1 MFLYSVDGVHC
12 RINELVHPTLAR
24 NDKLYSHKFHQ
35 AGLAYELALSIQD
48 HGLVWMRGPFVAS
61 KHDATIFR
69 QELKQKTP
77 LGKKGIGDQGYR
89 GEKGILCTPNPMDNP
104 ALRKLKFP
112 AYLRLSNAIYS
123 PSLKDGEIKLIST
136 SYFHDTELGSKTY
149 ANIVNAK
156 IAWRLH
162 VVDATER
169 IVEDEEDE
177 DTYEDDLVRGLE
189 STGMR

>member
-89 GEKGILCTPNPMDNP
+89 GEKAYY
-104 ALRKLKFP
+104 ALQIQWITRPFVSLRYVSQSRNA
-112 AYLRLSNAIYS
+112 AY
-123 PSLKDGEIKLIST
+123 E
-136 SYFHDTELGSKTY
+136 F
-149 ANIVNAK
+149 
-156 IAWRLH
+156 
-162 VVDATER
+162 
-169 IVEDEEDE
+169 
-177 DTYEDDLVRGLE
+177 LVTTAAHACLP
-189 STGMR
+189 